1 MELSDKYPS
10 GPCPCEHKLKKKV
23 DNTCFVPYEMVDLEK
38 VNTAGSQSRRLEASQ
53 SITRVYSAPH
63 IDNQSAFY
71 VTDGNNDEDTKSVD
85 PTAPSYT
92 NQDDSSSQQDLENG
106 SQVAEL
112 QKAQTAKSQ
121 RSERDPK
128 LVSQGC
134 TGKWPHTYVYTSGC
148 VERDRRS

>member
-1 MELSDKYPS
+1 MPDI
-10 GPCPCEHKLKKKV
+10 
-23 DNTCFVPYEMVDLEK
+23 EK
-38 VNTAGSQSRRLEASQ
+38 VNTAASRQSAQSQSQSQRLEVSQ

-71 VTDGNNDEDTKSVD
+71 VTDGNDGDEDGGNLD
-85 PTAPSYT
+85 RTAPSYT
-92 NQDDSSSQQDLENG
+92 NHDDSSSQQDLENG

-128 LVSQGC
+128 LVSLES
-134 TGKWPHTYVYTSGC
+134 TLEKRTYNNTFF
-148 VERDRRS
+148 